1 MFPLEH
7 FIDFKCRHSQRRLE
21 SIDAGFMLHVSYT
34 MPLCCVHDLLQ
45 KSIDQYFILVRVDS
59 HDVATRRHDPSIAAA
74 PVATSL
80 TG

>member
-1 MFPLEH
+1 MSAPCH
-7 FIDFKCRHSQRRLE
+7 AAAHD
-21 SIDAGFMLHVSYT
+21 T
-34 MPLCCVHDLLQ
+34 MPLLFVTN
-45 KSIDQYFILVRVDS
+45 ILHNRSDANISPPTADS